1 MFFFRKKTLLIDC
14 FTPVEGAFK
23 YAKPKLAAEFVPD
36 WWKELPKTYVPKG
49 SFWPEGTLRACP
61 GIIDL
66 YKRGIM
72 LSAWCDAAVEI
83 GKKGTEEYRW
93 QFSDHYHNA
102 FTHAKEQIGTHFNS
116 KEYAHL
122 KLSSP
127 WVFRAT
133 DTTRF
138 VWQDPTWNTLYNFEY
153 KLLSGMTEFKYQH
166 QTNVNLIF
174 KRREETYTNYIRY
187 KTPLAHLIPLAD
199 DKKIKIKCHHISE
212 KEFGKFYNTRMK
224 FVGHYKEVQKEK
236 KGCPV

>member
-1 MFFFRKKTLLIDC
+1 MFFFKKKTLLIDC

-36 WWKELPKTYVPKG
+36 WWKELPKTYVPRNG
-49 SFWPEGTLRACP
+49 FFPVPTMRTCP

-72 LSAWCDAAVEI
+72 LSAWCDVAVEV
-83 GKKGTEEYRW
+83 GKTGTDNYRW
-93 QFSDHYHNA
+93 QFSDPAHNA
-102 FTHAKEQIGTHFNS
+102 EIHDGEQIGTHFNS
-116 KEYAHL
+116 EEYAHL

-133 DTTRF
+133 DTTPF
-138 VWQDPTWNTLYNFEY
+138 VWQDPTWNTLYNFDY
-153 KLLSGMTEFKYQH
+153 KVLSGIAEFKYQH
-166 QTNVNLIF
+166 VTNVNLIF

-187 KTPLAHLIPLAD
+187 KTPLAHLIPLTN
-199 DKKIKIKCHHISE
+199 DKKIKLKHHQVSE
-212 KEFGKFYNTRMK
+212 KEFGSFFNTRMM
-224 FVGHYKEVQKEK
+224 FNGHYKQAQKDK